1 MGRVCPYKNKPWV
14 NTIHNGIQRRQDRSV
29 VDAHAKATG
38 RGVGGGRV
46 SSSAEVTT
54 SMAECGSIGIVASF
68 SFCKSPPVSASGA
81 GCRLCCCE
89 AFPIT
94 TRSGSDNDD
103 CVVGFTDDV
112 SGRW

>member
-29 VDAHAKATG
+29 VDAHAKATTG
-38 RGVGGGRV
+38 SRGGGGGV

-54 SMAECGSIGIVASF
+54 SIVASF

-81 GCRLCCCE
+81 GCRLCCA

-103 CVVGFTDDV
+103 WVVGFTDDV
-112 SGRW
+112 SWRW